1 MAPFSTLLRQF
12 AFACLLLAL
21 ALTFTSNASATGALP
36 PPGDYDVQSAGSSVG
51 FNVTNFLVTTV
62 DGSFHTFRGK
72 VTVGDSLAATRIEA
86 SADVESVDTG
96 NGSRDEHL
104 RSADFFDAAKY
115 PRMTFASTQVW
126 GTPDNLGIKGNLTI
140 KGTTK
145 EVVFSARVLDSGVV
159 RAEATI
165 DRTAFGITYGASIK
179 NEVRL
184 KLQIKIAKG

>member
-1 MAPFSTLLRQF
+1 MVSFPSLVRRLAFTCLVLVAVLASTSRGR
-12 AFACLLLAL
+12 AA
-21 ALTFTSNASATGALP
+21 GALP
-36 PPGDYDVQSAGSSVG
+36 APGDYDVDAAGSSVG
-51 FNVTNFLVTTV
+51 FSVTNFLVTTV
-62 DGSFHTFRGK
+62 DGTFHTFRGK
-72 VTVGDSLAATRIEA
+72 VTLGDSIASTRMEA
-86 SADVESVDTG
+86 SVDIQSVDTG

-115 PRMTFASTQVW
+115 PRMTFTSTQVW

-145 EVVFSARVLDSGVV
+145 EVVFSSRILDSGVV

-179 NEVRL
+179 NDVRL
-184 KLQIKIAKG
+184 KLVIRIVKG

>member
-1 MAPFSTLLRQF
+1 MVPFSTFVRRL
-12 AFACLLLAL
+12 AFGCLLWIA
-21 ALTFTSNASATGALP
+21 ALTSTSSARATGALP
-36 PPGDYDVQSAGSSVG
+36 APGEYDVQPAGSSVG

-62 DGSFHTFRGK
+62 DGTFHTFRGK
-72 VTVGDSLAATRIEA
+72 VSVGDSLPATRIEA
-86 SADVESVDTG
+86 SADVQSVDTG

-115 PRMTFASTQVW
+115 PRMTFTSTQVW

-145 EVVFSARVLDSGVV
+145 EVVFSARILDSGVV

-165 DRTAFGITYGASIK
+165 D
-179 NEVRL
+179 
-184 KLQIKIAKG
+184 